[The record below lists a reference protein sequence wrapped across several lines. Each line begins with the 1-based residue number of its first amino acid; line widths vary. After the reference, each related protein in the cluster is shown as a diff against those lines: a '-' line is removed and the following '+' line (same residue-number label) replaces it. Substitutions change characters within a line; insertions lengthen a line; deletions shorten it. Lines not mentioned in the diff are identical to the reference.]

1 MDYEEKQKLASFL
14 FNSRPGKAYVAP
26 KKYDD
31 YKVDTTVTEKTIK
44 TYAGDT
50 KIWLIDNDNRK
61 NPSGV
66 FINIHGGGFVIPH
79 QDRDINFCRRIAHEL
94 GILVV
99 DLDYR
104 LAQDE
109 SFPVACYETYDCVKW
124 VFDNAEELGI
134 DTEKVIVGGHSAG
147 GNLTVAVNLLAQERQ
162 EFKVA
167 MQILD
172 YPVVDLHTDP
182 ELKKGFDPALSDPV
196 RARGFNTLYVCN
208 EENAKNPMASPIFCT
223 DEQCSKMPETIMFTA
238 QNDVLCLEAEDFAQ
252 KLINNGVTVI
262 SRRYLKSRH
271 GFVIACGDE
280 YNEAIVKME
289 EYMSLVYNRDIKSYN
304 ERIKEDTAIDACAE

>member
-1 MDYEEKQKLASFL
+1 MTVEEKQELAKFL
-14 FNSRPGKAYVAP
+14 FNTRPGKVYVAP
-26 KKYDD
+26 KKYED
-31 YKVDTTVTEKTIK
+31 YSVDTTVTKKTIK

-50 KIWLIDNDNRK
+50 NIWLIDNVNREK
-61 NPSGV
+61 PSGV

-79 QDRDINFCRRIAHEL
+79 QERDINFCKRISHNL
-94 GILVV
+94 NILVV
-99 DLDYR
+99 DIEYR

-109 SFPVACYETYDCVKW
+109 SFPVACYESYDCVKW
-124 VFDNAEELGI
+124 VFDNAKDLGI
-134 DTEKVIVGGHSAG
+134 DTDKVILGGHSAG

-172 YPVVDLHTDP
+172 YPVVDLYTDP
-182 ELKKGFDPALSDPV
+182 AVKKGFDPALSDPV

-208 EENAKNPMASPIFCT
+208 DENAKNPMASPIFCT

-238 QNDVLCLEAEDFAQ
+238 QNDVLCLEAEEFAQ
-252 KLINNGVTVI
+252 KLIENGVTVI
-262 SRRYLKSRH
+262 SRRYVKSRH

-280 YNEAIVKME
+280 YNEAIVKMQ
-289 EYMSLVYNRDIKSYN
+289 EYMNIVFNRDYSKYN
-304 ERIKEDTAIDACAE
+304 ESIKEDNIIDACAE